1 MLKKIVYSTLVFL
14 LLRTTV
20 SAVLGHRD
28 FPFLLTK
35 LIGPTAPEQGTRMPL
50 AVGAFHNGKIDAVRA
65 WIAAGAPQTGKIKG
79 VGDLGVLRDPEE
91 TFEPPAPP
99 PMGQGYQTHLL
110 PYKIEP
116 GTEREVFY
124 ATYITDENGDPIED
138 DIFINGYEIFVSNLE
153 IYVPPGLTRVT
164 KMD

>member
-65 WIAAGAPQTGKIKG
+65 LCLKELGLDRKQPTQITG
-79 VGDLGVLRDPEE
+79 
-91 TFEPPAPP
+91 
-99 PMGQGYQTHLL
+99 Y
-110 PYKIEP
+110 
-116 GTEREVFY
+116 
-124 ATYITDENGDPIED
+124 
-138 DIFINGYEIFVSNLE
+138 
-153 IYVPPGLTRVT
+153 
-164 KMD
+164 